1 MRFSHHSKL
10 EYHVI
15 KLCLHCFIQQ
25 LNKML
30 STSCH
35 VIKLRA
41 ATAVGAL
48 VTHVVTPVANLCLLI
63 KDKGILTGEFVWNTK
78 AAVTEFWAAWCRL
91 EKTSFL
97 IIIGA
102 LKARTDLPGRGRL
115 YIQALDSCNCRKEKK
130 GGEAQLH
137 HIGFFYASFVFWSRL
152 GATGTTLDYLSAWM
166 LAAPV

>member
-15 KLCLHCFIQQ
+15 KLCLRCFIQQ
-25 LNKML
+25 SSKML

-35 VIKLRA
+35 VIKLWT

-63 KDKGILTGEFVWNTK
+63 KDEGILTGEFVRNTK

-115 YIQALDSCNCRKEKK
+115 YIQALDPCNCRKEKK

-137 HIGFFYASFVFWSRL
+137 HLGFFMQLLSF
-152 GATGTTLDYLSAWM
+152 GADCER
-166 LAAPV
+166 